1 MRPLLRKF
9 IGISLILL
17 AIFGMLFSALG
28 VIGVWKVR
36 ESLLITFQ
44 DSTELLIGTLETT
57 SKGLLVVDDSLNA
70 ASGTVE
76 ATTRTT
82 ETMAQSLGEI
92 NSIANGIVGIVNL
105 VGGGL
110 ETPDTQ
116 NLNFS
121 EDVQILTINLNR
133 VSSNLGEA
141 QEVVDDYQLAI
152 DNAKTR
158 LIIIQENGPTWI
170 TILVIG
176 LTILF
181 LWLAI
186 AQIALLLQGVD
197 LVKEE

>member
-121 EDVQILTINLNR
+121 EDVQILTNNLNR